1 MLNADINIRVRY
13 AETDRMGYVY
23 YGNYATYYEVGRVEA
38 LRKLG
43 MSYKEM
49 EDQGIMLPV
58 LSFNIKYFKP
68 AYYDDL
74 LTIKTSITEMPN
86 TRIKF
91 EYECY
96 NEKNELLNKG
106 DTTLVFI
113 NASSNKPCMAPD
125 WFLEKIK
132 PFFINT

>member
-1 MLNADINIRVRY
+1 
-13 AETDRMGYVY
+13 
-23 YGNYATYYEVGRVEA
+23 
-38 LRKLG
+38 

-49 EDQGIMLPV
+49 EDEGIMLPV

-68 AYYDDL
+68 AFYDDL

-91 EYECY
+91 EYECF
-96 NEKNELLNKG
+96 NEKKELLNKG

-113 NASSNKPCMAPD
+113 NAQSNKPCMAPN
-125 WFLEKIK
+125 WFIGKIK
-132 PFFINT
+132 PFFI

>member
-113 NASSNKPCMAPD
+113 NASSNKPCMAPE

>member
-58 LSFNIKYFKP
+58 LSFNIN
-68 AYYDDL
+68 YDDL

>member
-1 MLNADINIRVRY
+1 MLNTDINIRVRY

>member
-1 MLNADINIRVRY
+1 MLSADIEIRVRY

-49 EDQGIMLPV
+49 EDEGILLPV

-68 AYYDDL
+68 AFYDDL
-74 LTIKTSITEMPN
+74 ITVKTTITELPN

-96 NEKNELLNKG
+96 NEKKELLNKG
-106 DTTLVFI
+106 ETTLVFI
-113 NASSNKPCMAPD
+113 NANSNKPCMAPD
-125 WFLEKIK
+125 WFMEKIK
-132 PFFINT
+132 PFFS